1 MIQKIKSF
9 FTVLNTI
16 YTYII
21 SSKILFL
28 FTIILIFFFGK
39 YFNDIQEY
47 LTFQAYL
54 FREAL
59 FFTYDYFFSSPL
71 PTNISETEN
80 IIKSE
85 SNYPSKK
92 KILII
97 CGITAGIILTGV
109 SLYCFIPA
117 VAPLVNA
124 TAAATLELATTT
136 IPDFSSLTGF
146 LGSLFSSVII
156 INDIPLT
163 IPTPPVNPVS
173 ISQTSY
179 IDRFVN
185 LPDLPNE
192 ELEPPKSSSSNLE
205 AGGVMSREQVLDY
218 INTFLDN

>member
-1 MIQKIKSF
+1 MIQKMKSF
-9 FTVLNTI
+9 FTGLNTL

-59 FFTYDYFFSSPL
+59 LFTYDYFFSSPI

-109 SLYCFIPA
+109 SLYCFVPA

-136 IPDFSSLTGF
+136 TTDFSSLTGF

-163 IPTPPVNPVS
+163 TPTPPVNPVSIS

-185 LPDLPNE
+185 LPDVPNE
-192 ELEPPKSSSSNLE
+192 ELNPTSSSSNFE
-205 AGGVMSREQVLDY
+205 RGVMSHGQVIDY
-218 INTFLDN
+218 IDTFLDN